1 MHLLR
6 GYCSKH
12 PKLWDEHLHYIQHAY
27 NSAKHSSTNTSPF
40 EACFGYLPKSP
51 LDFILEKDVAIEGHS
66 DIDKARSFIER
77 IQQIHQQ
84 IQEQLEKSQGKYKER
99 HDKHRVDHKFQE
111 GDEVWLYISKE
122 RMQGEGKKLKPIRY
136 GPFKILKKVG
146 NNAFQLDLPSYM
158 HMYSVFNV
166 ENLRLY
172 EPPLIV
178 DHESV
183 VQLPSIEDFSPEF
196 LDELK
201 EDTILD
207 RRTHT
212 SRRGSVDYVRVCFKG
227 SKQNKEKWMEVDR
240 VRELYPHLF
249 NR

>member
-1 MHLLR
+1 
-6 GYCSKH
+6 
-12 PKLWDEHLHYIQHAY
+12 
-27 NSAKHSSTNTSPF
+27 
-40 EACFGYLPKSP
+40 
-51 LDFILEKDVAIEGHS
+51 
-66 DIDKARSFIER
+66 
-77 IQQIHQQ
+77 
-84 IQEQLEKSQGKYKER
+84 
-99 HDKHRVDHKFQE
+99 
-111 GDEVWLYISKE
+111 
-122 RMQGEGKKLKPIRY
+122 MQGEGKKLKPIRY

-146 NNAFQLDLPSYM
+146 NKAFQLDLTSCM
-158 HMYSVFNV
+158 QMYSVVNV
-166 ENLRLY
+166 ENLCLY

-207 RRTHT
+207 RRTRT
-212 SRRGSVDYVRVCFKG
+212 SRRGSVDYVRVGFKG
-227 SKQNKEKWMEVDR
+227 SKLNKAKWMEVDR